1 MPVSHVEHGTDYTPN
16 TTLFVVL
23 RHEITILIIF
33 KINRCFIEEKT
44 DSDMGKIYAVGVG
57 TGSPSYVTDEVKNV
71 VILVC

>member
-33 KINRCFIEEKT
+33 RKYEKYGFVSTIRYFCNFKITE
-44 DSDMGKIYAVGVG
+44 SDTSILCLVGVK
-57 TGSPSYVTDEVKNV
+57 S
-71 VILVC
+71 